1 MKKVSVVVPCFNEE
15 DNILLFYKELKKE
28 LVKIKNISYEII
40 FVDDGSIDNTLMNIC
55 KIKKSNNNIKCISF
69 SKNFGK
75 EAALFAGLKYSEGD
89 CVITMDSDLQH
100 PPKYIKNMYELWLQ
114 GYEVVKGIKKDR
126 KKEGFFNVFFSKIY
140 NRIFKTFSDEDI
152 NNSSDFN
159 LLDRVVVDSL
169 NAITENNSFY
179 RGLTYWV
186 GFNSVDFYFEV
197 DIRATNKSKWSFEK
211 KLIYGTKNL
220 LSFTYKPLYLIFAFG
235 IFMLLL
241 GIGLGIETFITYF
254 KGETPSGYSTI
265 IIFLI
270 LLSSFI
276 FIVLGILGL
285 YISQIYDEVKRRPKY
300 IIKSVIK

>member
-126 KKEGFFNVFFSKIY
+126 KKEGFFIVFFSKIY

-197 DIRATNKSKWSFEK
+197 DIRATNKSKWSFE
-211 KLIYGTKNL
+211 
-220 LSFTYKPLYLIFAFG
+220 
-235 IFMLLL
+235 
-241 GIGLGIETFITYF
+241 
-254 KGETPSGYSTI
+254 
-265 IIFLI
+265 
-270 LLSSFI
+270 
-276 FIVLGILGL
+276 
-285 YISQIYDEVKRRPKY
+285 
-300 IIKSVIK
+300 